1 MHGQGVQ
8 IRSDGNPM
16 YIGQWK
22 GWFRDKGI
30 IISKS
35 GRMSRR
41 KSNAFRKK
49 EGTVRD
55 LEVKIP
61 YSGRM
66 H

>member
-1 MHGQGVQ
+1 
-8 IRSDGNPM
+8 M
-16 YIGQWK
+16 YTGQWK

-41 KSNAFRKK
+41 ESNAFRKMK
-49 EGTVRD
+49 GAVRD
-55 LEVKIP
+55 KGIKIT

-66 H
+66 YRRNP